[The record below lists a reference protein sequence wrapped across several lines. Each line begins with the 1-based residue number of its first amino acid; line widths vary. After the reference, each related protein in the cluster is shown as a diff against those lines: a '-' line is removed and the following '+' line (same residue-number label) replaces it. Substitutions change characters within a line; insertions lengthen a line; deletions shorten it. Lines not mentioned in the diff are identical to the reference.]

1 MNQFAIPVGDA
12 PTEDTSYRAV
22 TAQYGSTFSDMKPS
36 EDWEICHSWIDENKV
51 AVEVFKK
58 QKQQQK
64 VTFDNGD
71 RM

>member
-1 MNQFAIPVGDA
+1 MRKYEIKKEI
-12 PTEDTSYRAV
+12 EDVLRNLCAGHNYRKW
-22 TAQYGSTFSDMKPS
+22 STDV
-36 EDWEICHSWIDENKV
+36 IDENKV